1 MQKTKCGK
9 NIDTSDELNKLAIF
23 EMFVEMMSFS
33 SHMLSLFARHK
44 SSKIPGMR
52 RIHEFY

>member
-9 NIDTSDELNKLAIF
+9 NIDISAELNKLAIY